1 MVGVVRN
8 IDKINIMTREE
19 EIKESASAYA
29 LSMCDDCLVMAYCN
43 ESFKKCVERRG
54 REKVFADGAKWADT
68 HPKSPW
74 ISTENELPTKGGHY
88 LCMDEDHHISNLAFR
103 GNRWVNSSAFFDVSL
118 EVVKYWMPIPNL
130 PQE

>member
-1 MVGVVRN
+1 
-8 IDKINIMTREE
+8 MTREE
-19 EIKESASAYA
+19 QI
-29 LSMCDDCLVMAYCN
+29 LSEA
-43 ESFKKCVERRG
+43 KKHYSDSINCHNAFLHGVE
-54 REKVFADGAKWADT
+54 WADE

-88 LCMDEDHHISNLAFR
+88 LCMDENHHISTLVFC

-130 PQE
+130 PEE

>member
-1 MVGVVRN
+1 M
-8 IDKINIMTREE
+8 KRED
-19 EIKESASAYA
+19 EIKQAAENCVTSV
-29 LSMCDDCLVMAYCN
+29 CKDCFVIRLYHECN
-43 ESFKKCVERRG
+43 KKCIGYYEQANG
-54 REKVFADGAKWADT
+54 FTKGAKWADE

-88 LCMDEDHHISNLAFR
+88 LCMDENHHISTLAFC